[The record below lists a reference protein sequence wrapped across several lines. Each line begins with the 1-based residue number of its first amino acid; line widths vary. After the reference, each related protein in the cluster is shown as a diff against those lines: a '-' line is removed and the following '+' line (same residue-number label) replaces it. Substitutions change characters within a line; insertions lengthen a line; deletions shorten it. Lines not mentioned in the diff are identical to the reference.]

1 MPDCGPR
8 TAGQQIVV
16 TIFQVLNKKQTTT
29 NQKAPPQM
37 TTSKDESLKQ
47 AALASTCAF
56 GKAAAKQDDRT
67 LKLAD
72 VLLAADPLP
81 AEFDFDDNHREI
93 PTPKYGNPPNNN
105 CVIAGRAHQTLRFE
119 IVEQGVL
126 INITDEDVLQEFK
139 KQNGG
144 GDGDI
149 EVLDSLKLWRTR
161 GWEAAGQNLKIKAF
175 SKIDQGNH
183 EQIKR
188 TIFIKLGVGL
198 GFFLPDSAI
207 TQFQAGQ
214 PWEVTREK
222 AGPHGHYVYV
232 SGYTKDGPVCVT
244 WGRKQQMSWAFV
256 DKYCDEAY
264 AIIDAVDTPEK
275 KRNLDEKKIEE
286 FLKTRAPVSTDADP
300 LPPH

>member
-1 MPDCGPR
+1 MG
-8 TAGQQIVV
+8 
-16 TIFQVLNKKQTTT
+16 
-29 NQKAPPQM
+29 
-37 TTSKDESLKQ
+37 
-47 AALASTCAF
+47 LADMIYAF
-56 GKAAAKQDDRT
+56 GKAPAKQDHRT

-72 VLLAADPLP
+72 VLLEGPEATSLP
-81 AEFDFDDNHREI
+81 EEYDFDDKHKGI
-93 PTPKYGNPPNNN
+93 PTPKYLNPPLNN

-126 INITDEDVLQEFK
+126 INITDEDVLQEFQ

-144 GDGDI
+144 GDSDI
-149 EVLDSLKLWRTR
+149 EVLESLKLWRTR
-161 GWEAAGQNLKIKAF
+161 GWEAAGQHFKIKAF
-175 SKIDQGNH
+175 SKIDQGDH

-207 TQFQAGQ
+207 TQFNADQ
-214 PWEVTREK
+214 PWEVTRDK

-232 SGYTKDGPVCVT
+232 PGYTKDGPVCVT

-264 AIIDAVDTPEK
+264 AIIDAIDTPEK
-275 KRNLDEKKIEE
+275 KRNLDEEKINE
-286 FLKTRAPVSTDADP
+286 FLKKCAPVSA
-300 LPPH
+300 